1 MNGRTQLHSR
11 DDFFRLI
18 VFSKMPARAM
28 PSESSFKILYVD
40 DEVLSLKYFQQIV
53 GEDFEVI
60 TASSAEEGL
69 KLVEKMHDTL
79 AVVVSD
85 QRLTGMQGTKFL
97 AELRQR
103 HPNIVRILAT
113 AFAELSTAVS
123 AINDGA
129 IFYFVSKPWQ
139 PEALLVTLRRAVDH
153 FALRAERDR
162 LLAEKAAMIREMM
175 AADRLADYGVLAE
188 GMSHHLRNALVPVDV
203 YLQLSGP
210 DGADLGAA
218 GMSDPQFLAELRDS
232 AAAQVRRMTEILG
245 RFADVHEVSGS
256 FEGGWVNVGQTVE
269 NAVQQLGTL
278 LQEKQLN
285 VTMVGG
291 EALLVVH
298 TCRRRIQRVI
308 RLVLEDAI
316 ERLAPGS
323 DIHISLQHKE
333 GGEADREHV
342 LMEVWDSGPP
352 VEPHRL
358 GSIFTP
364 FAVRRHSPQHLGV
377 SLATCHVTLSSIGGW
392 ARAFNDPE
400 RGTVIACGLPFELTG
415 GKAAPRPSLEAW
427 DAFVAPKTAAVG

>member
-1 MNGRTQLHSR
+1 
-11 DDFFRLI
+11 
-18 VFSKMPARAM
+18 MP
-28 PSESSFKILYVD
+28 ESSTSSADSFKILYVD
-40 DEVLSLKYFQQIV
+40 DEALSLKYFQQIV

-69 KLVEKMHDTL
+69 AVVEKMHGSL

-97 AELRQR
+97 AQLRQR
-103 HPNIVRILAT
+103 HPDIVRILAT
-113 AFAELSTAVS
+113 AFAEVSTAVS
-123 AINDGA
+123 AINEGA
-129 IFYFVSKPWQ
+129 IFHFVSKPWQ
-139 PEALLVTLRRAVDH
+139 PEALLVTLRRAVEH

-162 LLAEKAAMIREMM
+162 LLAEKAAMIRERL

-210 DGADLGAA
+210 DGADLGGA

-256 FEGGWVNVGQTVE
+256 FEEGWLGVRQIVDE
-269 NAVQQLGTL
+269 AFQQLGTL
-278 LQEKQLN
+278 LEEKQLKIS
-285 VTMVGG
+285 VAEDG
-291 EALLVVH
+291 ELPFVH
-298 TCRRRIQRVI
+298 TCRRRMHRVI
-308 RLVLEDAI
+308 RLVIEDAI
-316 ERLAPGS
+316 ERLPPGGQ
-323 DIHISLQHKE
+323 IHISLQHKA
-333 GGEADREHV
+333 GGESHREHI

-352 VEPHRL
+352 VEPQRL
-358 GSIFTP
+358 GSLFTP

-400 RGTVIACGLPFELTG
+400 RGTVIACGVPIERPG
-415 GKAAPRPSLEAW
+415 GKTAPHLSLEAW
-427 DAFVAPKTAAVG
+427 DAFVAPKPAATSEVPH

>member
-1 MNGRTQLHSR
+1 MNGSAT
-11 DDFFRLI
+11 
-18 VFSKMPARAM
+18 
-28 PSESSFKILYVD
+28 PSENRFKVLYVD
-40 DEVLSLKYFQQIV
+40 DEALSLKYFQQIV

-60 TASSAEEGL
+60 TASTAEEGL
-69 KLVEKMHDTL
+69 LLVEKMHESL

-85 QRLTGMQGTKFL
+85 QRLTGMPGTKFL

-162 LLAEKAAMIREMM
+162 LLVEKAEMIREMM

-203 YLQLSGP
+203 YLQLNGP
-210 DGADLGAA
+210 NGAELGVG

-232 AAAQVRRMTEILG
+232 AAAQVRRMTEILE
-245 RFADVHEVSGS
+245 RFAAVHEVSGS
-256 FEGGWVNVGQTVE
+256 LEEGWVSIRQTVE
-269 NAVQQLGTL
+269 NAVLQLGTI

-285 VTMVGG
+285 VSMVGG
-291 EALLVVH
+291 EDLPVVH
-298 TCRRRIQRVI
+298 TCRRRIHRVV
-308 RLVLEDAI
+308 RLVIEDAI
-316 ERLAPGS
+316 ERLGPGS
-323 DIHISLQHKE
+323 DLHICLQHKE
-333 GGEADREHV
+333 GGESDREHIF
-342 LMEVWDSGPP
+342 MEVWDSGPP
-352 VEPHRL
+352 VEPQRL
-358 GSIFTP
+358 GAIFKP
-364 FAVRRHSPQHLGV
+364 FAVRRHSPQHLGI
-377 SLATCHVTLSSIGGW
+377 SLATCYVTLSSIGGW

-400 RGTVIACGLPFELTG
+400 RGTVIACAMPIELIG
-415 GKAAPRPSLEAW
+415 GVTKPRPSLEAW
-427 DAFVAPKTAAVG
+427 DAFVAPKATATV

>member
-1 MNGRTQLHSR
+1 MARRTSLRSR
-11 DDFFRLI
+11 VDFRVVIFPQE
-18 VFSKMPARAM
+18 MPAPAT

-40 DEVLSLKYFQQIV
+40 DEALSLKYFQQIV

-69 KLVEKMHDTL
+69 MLAEELHHTL

-103 HPNIVRILAT
+103 YPNIVRILAT

-175 AADRLADYGVLAE
+175 AAERLADYGVLAE

-203 YLQLSGP
+203 YLQFSGP
-210 DGADLGAA
+210 EGADLGAA

-256 FEGGWVNVGQTVE
+256 FEEGWVSIRQTVE
-269 NAVQQLGTL
+269 NAILQLGTVL
-278 LQEKQLN
+278 HEKQLN
-285 VTMVGG
+285 ISLVGG
-291 EALLVVH
+291 EELPAVH
-298 TCRRRIQRVI
+298 TCRRRVHRVI
-308 RLVLEDAI
+308 RLVIEDAI
-316 ERLAPGS
+316 ERLGPGS
-323 DIHISLQHKE
+323 DIHISLQHKSAE
-333 GGEADREHV
+333 PDREHV

-352 VEPHRL
+352 VEPQRL

-377 SLATCHVTLSSIGGW
+377 SLATCYVTLSSIGGW
-392 ARAFNDPE
+392 ARAFNDPA
-400 RGTVIACGLPFELTG
+400 RGTVIACGLPIEMID
-415 GKAAPRPSLEAW
+415 GKTAPRPSLEAW
-427 DAFVAPKTAAVG
+427 DAFVAPKTAATG